1 MNLANLIDGPSAA
14 IVIGGTLAATLLRC
28 GWRECAVTCAEIT
41 QLWSKPFAADE
52 ARAELALQVQEI
64 QKDGILRAHPHHT
77 GDREF
82 DEATDAMISTRSI
95 SALVS
100 AHEKHKAR
108 RQRMSNTAVRLFA
121 QAAELAPVFGMVGT
135 LVSLNR
141 MQGGAE
147 ADVAGAIA
155 MAVLTT
161 LYGLLAANLV
171 FAPIARLIE
180 RAANAEELERQKL
193 VDWLSSQLADSCPS
207 VGPLEGTGTSTGA
220 GRRKE
225 AA

>member
-1 MNLANLIDGPSAA
+1 MNVENLIDGPSAA

-41 QLWSKPFAADE
+41 QLWGKPFAADE
-52 ARAELALQVQEI
+52 ARAELAVQVQSI
-64 QKDGILRAHPHHT
+64 QKDGILRANPHHT

-95 SALVS
+95 TALVT

-108 RQRMSNTAVRLFA
+108 RQMMSNTAVRLFA
-121 QAAELAPVFGMVGT
+121 QAAELAPVFGMIGT

-141 MQGGAE
+141 MQGGAS
-147 ADVAGAIA
+147 ADFAGAIA

-161 LYGLLAANLV
+161 LYGLLAANLI
-171 FAPIARLIE
+171 FAPIARMIE

-193 VDWLSSQLADSCPS
+193 VDWLSSQLAAACPETS
-207 VGPLEGTGTSTGA
+207 PLSSSPER
-220 GRRKE
+220 RRKE